1 MANVYYIS
9 AFVMLILIWLRLGEV
24 VDCGSVK

>member
-1 MANVYYIS
+1 MANIYYIA

-24 VDCGSVK
+24 SDRVNH